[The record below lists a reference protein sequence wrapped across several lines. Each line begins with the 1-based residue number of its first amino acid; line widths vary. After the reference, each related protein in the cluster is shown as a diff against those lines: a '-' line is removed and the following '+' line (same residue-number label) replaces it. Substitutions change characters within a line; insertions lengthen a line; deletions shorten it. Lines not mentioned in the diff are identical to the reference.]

1 MMPSACAISA
11 RSSGGASVA
20 MRRMQRVTGSFQPS
34 NTIMRSHM
42 SHFHMLGLA
51 PGVDSN
57 EKKVVS
63 LWC

>member
-1 MMPSACAISA
+1 
-11 RSSGGASVA
+11 

-42 SHFHMLGLA
+42 SHFHMLVLA